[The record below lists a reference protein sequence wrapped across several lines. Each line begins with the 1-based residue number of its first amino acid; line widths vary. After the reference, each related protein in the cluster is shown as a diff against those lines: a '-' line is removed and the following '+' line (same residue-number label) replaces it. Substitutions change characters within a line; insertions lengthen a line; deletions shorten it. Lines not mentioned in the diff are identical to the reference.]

1 MVLASFKKWMILR
14 FSIVWGFFLFI
25 FIMSLQSCENDIK
38 TVSQLT
44 IIDSLPVETVRD
56 IEVIQSDS
64 GKITFKLTSPE
75 LNRYEGPD
83 PYMEFPR
90 GFKIIFF
97 DSAMQI
103 KSQLTGN
110 YGVSYEKRKIMEA
123 KNNVEVINYQRNE
136 KLNTEHLIWDQKQ
149 KLIYSDVFVKV
160 TSPDRTIFGENGLE
174 ADERFDSWKLKK
186 AKGEIIVDQ
195 DKY

>member
-1 MVLASFKKWMILR
+1 MVLAYFKKWMILQ
-14 FSIVWGFFLFI
+14 FWIVRAFFLFI

-38 TVSQLT
+38 SVNQLT

-90 GFKIIFF
+90 GFKIVFF

-123 KNNVEVINYQRNE
+123 KNNVEVINYQRN
-136 KLNTEHLIWDQKQ
+136 Q
-149 KLIYSDVFVKV
+149 KLIYSNVFVKV